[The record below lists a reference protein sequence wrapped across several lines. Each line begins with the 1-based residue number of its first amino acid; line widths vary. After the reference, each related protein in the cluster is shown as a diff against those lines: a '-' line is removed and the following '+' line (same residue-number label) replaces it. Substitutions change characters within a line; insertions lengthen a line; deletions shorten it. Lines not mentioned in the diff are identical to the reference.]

1 MLRQDE
7 EKDPMSKLLTGG
19 CLCGA
24 VRFETSAAPI
34 FSGNCH
40 CRDCQRS
47 SGSAFTPAIFV
58 PEENVAIQGAVKYF
72 ESKADSGNTISR
84 GFCPQCGSQLFAKLQ
99 ALPNALGLRAGTLDA
114 PENFDPKANI
124 FTASAPHWDH
134 MDPAL
139 PKFPKGPGAQ

>member
-1 MLRQDE
+1 MA
-7 EKDPMSKLLTGG
+7 KLLSGG

-24 VRFETSAAPI
+24 VRFEASAEPV

-58 PEENVAIQGAVKYF
+58 QSDQVHIQGTVKYF
-72 ESKADSGNTISR
+72 ESRADSGNAISR
-84 GFCPQCGSQLFAKLQ
+84 GFCPECGSQLFAKLQ
-99 ALPNALGLRAGTLDA
+99 MMPGVLGLRAGTLDT
-114 PENFDPKANI
+114 PESFRPTLDMY
-124 FTASAPHWDH
+124 TASAAHWDH

-139 PKFPKGPGAQ
+139 PKFREAPVAQG

>member
-1 MLRQDE
+1 MAE
-7 EKDPMSKLLTGG
+7 EKKNMNKSLTGG

-24 VRFETSAAPI
+24 VRFETSAEPI

-58 PEENVAIQGAVKYF
+58 PENSVFIQETVKYF
-72 ESKADSGNTISR
+72 EFKADSGNTISR
-84 GFCPQCGSQLFAKLQ
+84 GFCPNCGSQLFSKLQ
-99 ALPNALGLRAGTLDA
+99 MMPNVLGLRAGTLDA
-114 PENFDPKANI
+114 PENFDPKMDI
-124 FTASAPHWDH
+124 YTASASHWDH

-139 PKFPKGPGAQ
+139 PKFSKGPGAR